1 MQLLP
6 IVALAAG
13 FMIFWQIGALPSDP
27 ATARYLAIAVLAG
40 LDTILGG
47 VYAWLTDV
55 FDDAVFISGFILNAL
70 LAVGLVALGEHLGLE
85 TGFGDGRISVM
96 LIGAVVVFTNRIL
109 KNLALLRRHI
119 IKQYFKS
126 ESDEAEAKA
135 APTRSAA

>member
-1 MQLLP
+1 MQFVPLL
-6 IVALAAG
+6 ALGAG
-13 FMIFWQIGALPSDP
+13 FFIFWQIGALPSDP
-27 ATARYLAIAVLAG
+27 ATARYLAIAALAG

-47 VYAWLTDV
+47 IYAWFTDV

-85 TGFGDGRISVM
+85 TGLGEGRISVM

-119 IKQYFKS
+119 IKQYFKH
-126 ESDEAEAKA
+126 EPETIA
-135 APTRSAA
+135 APAGRPA

>member
-6 IVALAAG
+6 VVALAAG
-13 FMIFWQIGALPSDP
+13 FLLFWQIGALPSDP

-126 ESDEAEAKA
+126 ETNAAETAS
-135 APTRSAA
+135 APVRSAG